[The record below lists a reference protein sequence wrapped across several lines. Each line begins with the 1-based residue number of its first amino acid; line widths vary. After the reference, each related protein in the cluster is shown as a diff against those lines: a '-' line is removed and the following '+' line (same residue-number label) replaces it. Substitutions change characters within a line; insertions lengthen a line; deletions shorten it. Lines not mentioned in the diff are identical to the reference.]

1 MLRRRKSKDE
11 LWEQIVAEKQREIDW
26 LRAQLGM
33 PSLLPVAQP
42 ADPGPL
48 PIIPRRPG
56 SEPLIIG
63 SQGWISEEEEEAQA
77 LLEAGELSPEHLPE
91 ILDALGFASSDIT

>member
-26 LRAQLGM
+26 LRAQLGR
-33 PSLLPVAQP
+33 PSLPEPAQITFDRLP
-42 ADPGPL
+42 GT
-48 PIIPRRPG
+48 
-56 SEPLIIG
+56 EPLIIG
-63 SQGWISEEEEEAQA
+63 SQGWVSEEEEEAQA

>member
-33 PSLLPVAQP
+33 PSLPQP
-42 ADPGPL
+42 ADPAPTIVL
-48 PIIPRRPG
+48 EHRRPG
-56 SEPLIIG
+56 TEPLIIG
-63 SQGWISEEEEEAQA
+63 AQGWVSEEEEEAQA
-77 LLEAGELSPEHLPE
+77 LLTAGELSPEHLPE